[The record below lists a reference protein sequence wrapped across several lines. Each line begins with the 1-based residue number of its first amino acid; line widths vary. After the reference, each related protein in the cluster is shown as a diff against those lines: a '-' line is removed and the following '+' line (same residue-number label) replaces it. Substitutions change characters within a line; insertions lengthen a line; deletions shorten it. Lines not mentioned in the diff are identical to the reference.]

1 MPSKHIILASQ
12 RLRKEDQKVRVIL
25 GCIASEANLGYIRL
39 SKTGKKMKA
48 FFFFL
53 KKNHTQHGQVIA
65 HPCFGHTLPCPAPLG
80 AEKKTHLHDV
90 SGSLSRTRQFCTLKD

>member
-39 SKTGKKMKA
+39 SKTGKKMKV
-48 FFFFL
+48 FFFF
-53 KKNHTQHGQVIA
+53 
-65 HPCFGHTLPCPAPLG
+65 FYR
-80 AEKKTHLHDV
+80 KTTYSMV
-90 SGSLSRTRQFCTLKD
+90 R